1 MNQFLLRN
9 QPGSSSCDI
18 FRLLAR
24 KITKG
29 IHSCKPTSLNCPV
42 GGINMTPAADLSL
55 QSSGEFRRAVVHVE
69 PFVNKHA
76 LRTVADQAKTGL
88 VRKHQGSQT
97 LHNTT
102 RKS

>member
-1 MNQFLLRN
+1 MAVATI
-9 QPGSSSCDI
+9 S
-18 FRLLAR
+18 RLLAL

-29 IHSCKPTSLNCPV
+29 IHSCKPASLNCPT
-42 GGINMTPAADLSL
+42 GGVNMTPAADLSL
-55 QSSGEFRRAVVHVE
+55 ESSGEFRRAVFHVE
-69 PFVNKHA
+69 SLVNKHA

-102 RKS
+102 RNS